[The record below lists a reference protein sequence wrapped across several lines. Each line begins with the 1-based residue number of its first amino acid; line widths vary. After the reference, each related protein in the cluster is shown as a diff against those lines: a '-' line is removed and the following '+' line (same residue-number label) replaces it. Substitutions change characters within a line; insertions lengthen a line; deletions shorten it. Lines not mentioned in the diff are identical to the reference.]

1 VRIEKVIDEPLQIFP
16 INKGA
21 AARHISNR
29 PIGLGRVVPDWDDI
43 SKKKNPLFLLQ
54 LDLLMTDI
62 YT

>member
-29 PIGLGRVVPDWDDI
+29 PIGLGRVPDWDDI
-43 SKKKNPLFLLQ
+43 SKKKNYLFLLQ
-54 LDLLMTDI
+54 LDLLMTEI